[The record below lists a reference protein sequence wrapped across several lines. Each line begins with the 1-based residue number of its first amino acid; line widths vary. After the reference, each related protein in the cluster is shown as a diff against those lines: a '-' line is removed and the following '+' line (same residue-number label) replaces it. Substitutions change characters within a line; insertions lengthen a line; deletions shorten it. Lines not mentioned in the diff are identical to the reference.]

1 MRSRVSS
8 VSHSRLI
15 SRSGRTNKT
24 SSSGKTSRS
33 TKTSKSSSIR
43 SSRTRLLGGKPNPIP
58 QQGGKSVTLKM
69 AVQLLRKYY
78 ENKYGT
84 K

>member
-33 TKTSKSSSIR
+33 SKASSSIR